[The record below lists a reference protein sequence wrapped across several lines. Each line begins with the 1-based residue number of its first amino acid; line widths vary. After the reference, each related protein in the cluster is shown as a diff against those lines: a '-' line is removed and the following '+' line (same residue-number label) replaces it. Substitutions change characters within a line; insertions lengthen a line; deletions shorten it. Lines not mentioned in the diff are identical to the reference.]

1 MRIAPLYAG
10 GYRSRDRVTNIWADA
25 PLTCLLA
32 VLCIFGLIMVTSAS
46 MEFADRR
53 YGDAL
58 HFLKRQG
65 VFLLLALAAA
75 VIVYW
80 RPSELWFRNSF
91 HLLLFCAALLIA
103 VLIPEIGKE
112 VNGSRRWLDFK
123 VFTVQPSEAAKLA
136 VIVFLADYVARRR
149 EEVGATFKGFF
160 KPLLVVTF
168 LALLVFLEPDY
179 GVSVILLAIAFSM
192 LFLAGAKLG
201 QSLLLLVVTGG
212 VMMLAAVAAPYR
224 WARIKA
230 FLDPW
235 SDPLESGYQLTQ
247 SLIAVGSG
255 GWFGQ
260 GLGASVQKLF
270 YLPEAHTDFIF
281 AVIAEELGFVGVCLV
296 VIAYFGVVWRCF
308 VVAARAERM
317 RIYAGAFFAY
327 GVGVWVGIQAFV
339 NVAVVVGLLPTKGI
353 TLPLISVG
361 GSSLVVLAVA
371 FAIVQRIHYESCCAD
386 AVLMRRYRSERNRAG
401 R

>member
-1 MRIAPLYAG
+1 MRIAPFYAG
-10 GYRSRDRVTNIWADA
+10 GYRSRARATNIWVDV
-25 PLTCLLA
+25 PLVCLLA
-32 VLCIFGLIMVTSAS
+32 ALCTFGLIMVTSAS
-46 MEFADRR
+46 MEFADDR

-58 HFLKRQG
+58 YFLKRQG
-65 VFLLLALAAA
+65 FFLLLAALVA
-75 VIVYW
+75 VSVYW

-91 HLLLFCAALLIA
+91 RLLFLCAALLVL
-103 VLIPEIGKE
+103 VLIPEVGKE
-112 VNGSRRWLDFK
+112 VNGSRRWLDLK

-149 EEVGATFKGFF
+149 EEVCATFKGFL

-168 LALLVFLEPDY
+168 LALLILLEPDY
-179 GVSVILLAIAFSM
+179 GVSVVLLAIAFAT

-201 QSLLLLVVTGG
+201 QSLLMFVAGVGVTA
-212 VMMLAAVAAPYR
+212 LAAVAAPYR

-235 SDPLESGYQLTQ
+235 SDPLGSGYQLTQ

-260 GLGASVQKLF
+260 GLGAGVQKLF

-296 VIAYFGVVWRCF
+296 VAAYFGVVWRCF
-308 VVAARAERM
+308 VVAGRAERG

-339 NVAVVVGLLPTKGI
+339 NVAVVVGSLPTKGI

-361 GSSLVVLAVA
+361 GSSLVTLFAA
-371 FAIVQRIHYESCCAD
+371 FAIVQRIHYETCCAD
-386 AVLMRRYRSERNRAG
+386 PVLMRRYRSEKNRVAG
-401 R
+401 